1 MIYLDYSANTPVD
14 EAVLQ
19 CFCEV
24 ERNCPGNANSRH
36 AAGTAAKA
44 AIDAATQSIAR
55 SLNVQPAEIIYT
67 SGASEA
73 NNFAIKSIARLER
86 HHGRHIISTPLEHSS
101 VSGSLTALQEQGY
114 EIDLVDIRQDG
125 TVDLAHLKELL
136 RPDTILV
143 AVTAVDSE
151 LGVVQPVAEIAEML
165 KACPHCHFHVDATQA
180 VGKLPV
186 SFAGIDT
193 MSLTAHKFYGLNG
206 IGVLVKRRGLA
217 LEPLIHGGESTT
229 LYRSGTP
236 TVALA
241 CSLALALEKAVS
253 ELPARVEHIRALNAR
268 LRTGLAQYPK
278 VRINSP
284 DTAVPQILNLSVQNV
299 KGTVFQ
305 RELDARG
312 VCVSVKSAC
321 SSDGLPS
328 RAVFAVSH
336 DRRNALSS
344 WRISLRDAQLNAHV
358 EHIGQTTVV
367 QDLHPHG
374 VFQTV
379 TDEILHVDN
388 AAAGQVC
395 QDHAECHGQQ
405 DQRLKLFDDGQV
417 QQKTAHADHNCVQVA
432 ARLAKLRKAGA
443 LENTDQSINKL
454 CHALPPLLKRCGG
467 VVYTRI
473 APAVLAAAHSLEGVL
488 AVAHC
493 MDCCHNGGD
502 HITGNALFH
511 LRSGSSCGLLHGCSG
526 LCSGSLGGFL
536 GSLLL
541 CVHRIEDLAF
551 QRDNRHQQD
560 KDQEHQ
566 YDAGNGNDHVKT

>member
-19 CFCEV
+19 RFCEV

-36 AAGTAAKA
+36 AAGAAAKA
-44 AIDAATQSIAR
+44 AIDAATQSIAH

-86 HHGRHIISTPLEHSS
+86 HHGKHIISTPLEHSS

-114 EIDLVDIRQDG
+114 EIDLVDIKQDG
-125 TVDLAHLKELL
+125 TVDLDHLKELL

-151 LGVVQPVAEIAEML
+151 LGVVQPVAEIAELL
-165 KACPHCHFHVDATQA
+165 KTSPHCHFHVDATQA

-186 SFAGIDT
+186 CFDGIDT
-193 MSLTAHKFYGLNG
+193 MSLTSHKFYGLNG

-229 LYRSGTP
+229 IYRSGTP

-241 CSLALALEKAVS
+241 CALALALDKAVT
-253 ELPARVEHIRALNAR
+253 ELPARVEYIHALNAC
-268 LRTGLAQYPK
+268 LRAELAKYPK

-284 DTAVPQILNLSVQNV
+284 ESAVPQILNLSVQNV

-305 RELDARG
+305 RELDAKG

-344 WRISLRDAQLNAHV
+344 WRISLSHL
-358 EHIGQTTVV
+358 TTE
-367 QDLHPHG
+367 
-374 VFQTV
+374 
-379 TDEILHVDN
+379 DEITGFLQ
-388 AAAGQVC
+388 A
-395 QDHAECHGQQ
+395 
-405 DQRLKLFDDGQV
+405 FD
-417 QQKTAHADHNCVQVA
+417 AC
-432 ARLAKLRKAGA
+432 
-443 LENTDQSINKL
+443 
-454 CHALPPLLKRCGG
+454 
-467 VVYTRI
+467 Y
-473 APAVLAAAHSLEGVL
+473 
-488 AVAHC
+488 
-493 MDCCHNGGD
+493 
-502 HITGNALFH
+502 NALT
-511 LRSGSSCGLLHGCSG
+511 
-526 LCSGSLGGFL
+526 
-536 GSLLL
+536 
-541 CVHRIEDLAF
+541 
-551 QRDNRHQQD
+551 Q
-560 KDQEHQ
+560 
-566 YDAGNGNDHVKT
+566 